1 MIEMHARSS
10 AAAAAVAPPA
20 AGADSQCVF
29 RFDLSLGGIAF
40 AQCGRCGISL
50 QVQRGLCV
58 CLFVTT
64 MSCAET
70 DEPIEMPFGVWTR
83 VSPNVGPD
91 PLRERGNFGESVG
104 YIPVHYEV

>member
-10 AAAAAVAPPA
+10 AAAAVAPPA

-40 AQCGRCGISL
+40 TQCGRCGISL
-50 QVQRGLCV
+50 QVQRGSCV

-70 DEPIEMPFGVWTR
+70 AEPIEMPFGVWTR

-91 PLRERGNFGESVG
+91 PLRERGNFGDSVG

>member
-10 AAAAAVAPPA
+10 AAAAAAPPA

-40 AQCGRCGISL
+40 TQCGRCGISL

-70 DEPIEMPFGVWTR
+70 AEPIEMPFGVWTR

-91 PLRERGNFGESVG
+91 PLREKGNFGGQRWVYSG
-104 YIPVHYEV
+104 PL